1 MKKLMKVLYYLGS
14 ALSMGV
20 GIWHFFVPH
29 LYQWYDYLPMQYEN
43 LIVGIDYTNY
53 FFSLLLTGLSL
64 LLILSGKKA
73 FAANRE
79 IIVFYGFLVFVWL
92 NRALITFVHPW
103 PLEPV
108 AWAAHGQQ
116 IAAITIFLL
125 LAASFVYLIR
135 KPRAQKGK
143 AVK

>member
-1 MKKLMKVLYYLGS
+1 MKVLYYLGS

>member
-1 MKKLMKVLYYLGS
+1 MKKLMKVMYYLGLS
-14 ALSMGV
+14 LSMAV

-79 IIVFYGFLVFVWL
+79 IIVFYGFLAFVWL

-108 AWAAHGQQ
+108 EWAAHGQQ
-116 IAAITIFLL
+116 IAAIIIFLL
-125 LAASFVYLIR
+125 LAASFVYLLR
-135 KPRAQKGK
+135 KLRSQKGK
-143 AVK
+143 AAK